1 MKRPAPV
8 SAGSHLACVVDRP
21 TLVGACYQA
30 VDGATGT
37 EEPTVR
43 SSMASAEL
51 IHLGMDTSMNTIVVG
66 VLRPGEEMPVVDR
79 VFNDEDSIRRL
90 IGRFPDRRMV
100 WACYEAGP
108 GGYELYRLLSSMG
121 VDCEVVAPSL
131 IPKGS
136 SDRVKTDKRDAIG
149 VGSVAPGWG
158 ADCGPGADA
167 GGGGGAGFGSGPG
180 RCAG

>member
-1 MKRPAPV
+1 
-8 SAGSHLACVVDRP
+8 
-21 TLVGACYQA
+21 
-30 VDGATGT
+30 
-37 EEPTVR
+37 VR
-43 SSMASAEL
+43 SSMASVEL
-51 IHLGMDTSMNTIVVG
+51 IHLGMDTSMNTIAVG

-90 IGRFPDRRMV
+90 IGRFPDRRMLS
-100 WACYEAGP
+100 ACYEAGP